1 MPADF
6 EGSSPKVL
14 RIGILGAARIAPA
27 ALIRP
32 ARLNPDVTV
41 EAVASRD
48 PASAARFAAKQA
60 IPFVREDYDALIN
73 YSGIDAVYVPLP
85 NALHAKWAIRAL
97 EAGKHVLCEKPLT
110 SNADEAV
117 HVAATAE
124 RTGRVLMEAFH
135 YRYHPLAQRLRDIVD
150 SGELG
155 ELLEVHTWVCF
166 PMPRFSDI
174 RYQYDLGGGAL
185 MDAGCY
191 AVHLARLLGR
201 EEPKV
206 VRARAKLHSADV
218 DRAMRAELFYP
229 GGHTGTAACSMWS
242 ASLLHI
248 GARVVGSEGEL
259 RVLNPLSPQLY
270 HRLSVKANGHSR
282 VEHLSR
288 RPTYEFQLEAFFAA
302 VLTGAE
308 LLAPPSDSIANMRV
322 IDEIY
327 DAAGMRR
334 RGT

>member
-117 HVAATAE
+117 QVAATAE

-155 ELLEVHTWVCF
+155 ELLEV
-166 PMPRFSDI
+166 
-174 RYQYDLGGGAL
+174 QYVGLLPDAAFLGHQ
-185 MDAGCY
+185 
-191 AVHLARLLGR
+191 VPVRPGR
-201 EEPKV
+201 R
-206 VRARAKLHSADV
+206 RADGRGMLRRASC
-218 DRAMRAELFYP
+218 
-229 GGHTGTAACSMWS
+229 AA
-242 ASLLHI
+242 
-248 GARVVGSEGEL
+248 
-259 RVLNPLSPQLY
+259 
-270 HRLSVKANGHSR
+270 SR
-282 VEHLSR
+282 SR
-288 RPTYEFQLEAFFAA
+288 
-302 VLTGAE
+302 GAE
-308 LLAPPSDSIANMRV
+308 GRAGTSEAPF
-322 IDEIY
+322 
-327 DAAGMRR
+327 G
-334 RGT
+334 